1 MKKSLLAVAALMT
14 LFLTA
19 CGETKKEPS
28 ASAPASEAS
37 APAAASTPVEAS
49 APVAASTTVEASAP
63 VAASAASH

>member
-19 CGETKKEPS
+19 CDKKPS

-49 APVAASTTVEASAP
+49 APVAASTAVEVSAP
-63 VAASAASH
+63 VAASH